1 MKYRR
6 EDYEQQGADILSSGA
21 ELECSS
27 ASIIKAVVAM
37 ARDNRHRFKTILDVG
52 CGARPTYAREIAAMG
67 KQVHGLDF
75 TFNFLRLA
83 QPMAG
88 DMRLAQADATRMP
101 YRDSAF
107 DAAICSET
115 AEHIPDDR
123 AVVQEIARVL
133 KPDGVLFFTVPNLWN
148 ADRIIKMVKAGDFT
162 VRLVDHHI
170 REYSPRQ
177 VSRLLSPWFT
187 IERRYQ
193 VGFAWQGPLGG
204 TVERLVTHGLLRR
217 FSSSIAVV
225 ARNQKPLVQGR
236 LSLPSSLIGGAKAPP
251 FLA

>member
-6 EDYEQQGADILSSGA
+6 EDYERQGADILSSGA

-27 ASIIKAVVAM
+27 ASIIKTVVAM
-37 ARDNRHRFKTILDVG
+37 ARDNSYRFTTILDVG
-52 CGARPTYAREIAAMG
+52 CGAHPSYAREIAAMG
-67 KQVHGLDF
+67 KQVHGVDF

-83 QPMAG
+83 KPTSG
-88 DMRLAQADATRMP
+88 DMKLAQADATRMP

-123 AVVQEIARVL
+123 GVVREIARVL
-133 KPDGVLFFTVPNLWN
+133 KPDGILFFTVPNLWN
-148 ADRIIKMVKAGDFT
+148 ADRIIHMLKARDFT
-162 VRLVDHHI
+162 VRLVDHHL

-187 IERRYQ
+187 IERRYN
-193 VGFAWQGPLGG
+193 VGFAWEGPVGEKIDRLITLGI
-204 TVERLVTHGLLRR
+204 LRR
-217 FSSSIAVV
+217 LAISIAVV
-225 ARNQKPLVQGR
+225 ARNQKPQ
-236 LSLPSSLIGGAKAPP
+236 
-251 FLA
+251 

>member
-6 EDYEQQGADILSSGA
+6 EDYERQGADILSSGA

-27 ASIIKAVVAM
+27 ASIIKTVVAM
-37 ARDNRHRFKTILDVG
+37 ARDNSYRFTTILDVG
-52 CGARPTYAREIAAMG
+52 CGAHPSYAREIAAMG
-67 KQVHGLDF
+67 KQVHGVDF

-83 QPMAG
+83 KPTSG
-88 DMRLAQADATRMP
+88 DMKLAQADATRMP

-123 AVVQEIARVL
+123 GVVREIARVL
-133 KPDGVLFFTVPNLWN
+133 KPDGILFFTVPNLWN
-148 ADRIIKMVKAGDFT
+148 ADRIIHMLKAKDFT
-162 VRLVDHHI
+162 VRLVDHHL

-187 IERRYQ
+187 IERRYN
-193 VGFAWQGPLGG
+193 VGFAWEGPVGEKIDRLITLGI
-204 TVERLVTHGLLRR
+204 LRR
-217 FSSSIAVV
+217 LASSIAVV
-225 ARNQKPLVQGR
+225 ARNQKPQ
-236 LSLPSSLIGGAKAPP
+236 
-251 FLA
+251 

>member
-6 EDYEQQGADILSSGA
+6 EDYERQGADILSSGA

-27 ASIIKAVVAM
+27 ASIIKTVVAM
-37 ARDNRHRFKTILDVG
+37 ARDNSYRFTTILDVG
-52 CGARPTYAREIAAMG
+52 CGAHPSYAREIAAMG
-67 KQVHGLDF
+67 KQVHGVDF

-83 QPMAG
+83 KPTSG
-88 DMRLAQADATRMP
+88 DMKLAQADATRMP

-123 AVVQEIARVL
+123 GVVQEIARVL
-133 KPDGVLFFTVPNLWN
+133 KPDGILFFTVPNLWN
-148 ADRIIKMVKAGDFT
+148 ADRIIQMLKARDFT
-162 VRLVDHHI
+162 VRLVDHHL

-187 IERRYQ
+187 IERRYN
-193 VGFAWQGPLGG
+193 VGFAWEGPVGEKIDRLITLGI
-204 TVERLVTHGLLRR
+204 LRR
-217 FSSSIAVV
+217 LAISIAVV
-225 ARNQKPLVQGR
+225 ARNQKPQ
-236 LSLPSSLIGGAKAPP
+236 
-251 FLA
+251 